1 MSARLASSTLA
12 GLVFAIGL
20 GTAAQAAAPGQSPAQ
35 SIGQRPVTY
44 CGACLCTANPPAMTV
59 AGDWVPNGQ
68 ILGGSLVLKF
78 RPAGQPVS
86 APTVCHGAGN

>member
-1 MSARLASSTLA
+1 MSARLASSALA
-12 GLVFAIGL
+12 GLVLAAGL
-20 GTAAQAAAPGQSPAQ
+20 AATAQAAAPGQSTSQ
-35 SIGQRPVTY
+35 SMGQRPVTY

-86 APTVCHGAGN
+86 APTICQR

>member
-1 MSARLASSTLA
+1 MSARFASSALA
-12 GLVFAIGL
+12 GLVLAIGL
-20 GTAAQAAAPGQSPAQ
+20 GAAAEAAGPGQSM
-35 SIGQRPVTY
+35 GQRPVTF
-44 CGACLCTANPPAMTV
+44 CGPCPCTANPPTMTV

>member
-1 MSARLASSTLA
+1 MTARSASSILA
-12 GLVFAIGL
+12 GLVLAIGL
-20 GTAAQAAAPGQSPAQ
+20 GAAAQAAAPGQSPAQ
-35 SIGQRPVTY
+35 SIGHRPVTY

-86 APTVCHGAGN
+86 AATVCHGAGH